1 MCIMLC
7 TTRSTLMCRVII
19 WACAV
24 DPILNSVFFYHY
36 FSLFSIP
43 GGPGARGEGEIGR
56 RGGGGGRGEK
66 VKKGGR
72 GGAKMIG
79 AEGYSP

>member
-24 DPILNSVFFYHY
+24 DPILKVFFYHY

-43 GGPGARGEGEIGR
+43 GGPGARGEGERGR